1 MSQAPSSPAG
11 APSIRQRLSR
21 ALLSWSLVWGAFVL
35 AAIALTVPEE
45 VHELLDDTQVA
56 SAEVLAGAWA
66 ATHARSATNTPVV
79 FASSGRFSWQV
90 VGAEGALIRRSE
102 VAPAQAWHRAPL
114 PGFSNVGAWRV
125 YGVALGPEGH
135 MLYVA
140 QTLAERREASLETG
154 MSAAGTAAV
163 LGLMGWVWL
172 RQRVRRELEPLAH
185 LAEKLEHL
193 DPARPGQSLG
203 PAERAELVPVHEAVT
218 ALGRRLADR
227 LASERA
233 FSAHAAHALRTPL
246 AGMDAQLAVAMREAT
261 PAIQQRLQKT
271 RLAVVRMQGV
281 LASLLVL
288 FRGEAQPQWQRIHLP
303 ELVAQVPVSGV
314 TVTCSDGWVDADPAL
329 LSAALMNL
337 LDNAQRYGAQHV
349 QVSLPCT
356 QVIRVQDDGPGV
368 PAERRHQIQ
377 QTLADV
383 EGGGLGLRLVS
394 LILQAHGGTLGWPDV
409 QNGWAVELVLGPYTT
424 PSAGVS
430 AD

>member
-1 MSQAPSSPAG
+1 
-11 APSIRQRLSR
+11 
-21 ALLSWSLVWGAFVL
+21 LLSWSLVWGTFVL

-56 SAEVLAGAWA
+56 SAEVLAGAWTATGVGA
-66 ATHARSATNTPVV
+66 AGQTPVV
-79 FASSGRFSWQV
+79 VASSGRFSWQV
-90 VGAEGALIRRSE
+90 VGADGVLIRRSE
-102 VAPAQAWHRAPL
+102 VAPAKVWHRAPL
-114 PGFSNVGAWRV
+114 PGFSNVGLWRV
-125 YGVALGPEGH
+125 YGVALGPDGQ

-172 RQRVRRELEPLAH
+172 RRRVRQELEPLEH
-185 LAEKLEHL
+185 LAEKLRQMDPVRSEH
-193 DPARPGQSLG
+193 GLG
-203 PAERAELVPVHEAVT
+203 PAERIELAPVHEAVT

-261 PAIQQRLQKT
+261 PAVQQRLQKT

-288 FRGEAQPQWQRIHLP
+288 FRGEAEPQWQRIHLP
-303 ELVAQVPVSGV
+303 ELVGQVPVSGV
-314 TVTCSDGWVDADPAL
+314 TVTSSEGWVDADPAL
-329 LSAALMNL
+329 LSAAIMNL
-337 LDNAQRYGAQHV
+337 LDNAQRHGAQHV
-349 QVSLPCT
+349 QVSVPRV
-356 QVIRVQDDGPGV
+356 QVIRVEDDGPGV
-368 PAERRHQIQ
+368 SAERRHQIRRA
-377 QTLADV
+377 LAEP

-394 LILQAHGGTLGWPDV
+394 LILQAHGGALAWPDV
-409 QNGWAVELVLGPYTT
+409 QQGWALELVLGQHTT
-424 PSAGVS
+424 PAPVGTRGC
-430 AD
+430 

>member
-1 MSQAPSSPAG
+1 MSAAPSSSARV
-11 APSIRQRLSR
+11 PSIRQRLSR

-66 ATHARSATNTPVV
+66 ATNAASLTDTPTVV
-79 FASSGRFSWQV
+79 ASSGRFSWQV

-102 VAPAQAWHRAPL
+102 VAPDQAWHRAPL

-140 QTLAERREASLETG
+140 QTLTERREASLETG
-154 MSAAGTAAV
+154 MSAAGTAAL

-172 RQRVRRELEPLAH
+172 RQRVQQELKPLAR
-185 LAEKLEHL
+185 LAEKLTHL
-193 DPARPGQSLG
+193 DPARPGQGLG

-246 AGMDAQLAVAMREAT
+246 AGMDAQLAVAMREAM
-261 PAIQQRLQKT
+261 PSVQQRLQKT

-288 FRGEAQPQWQRIHLP
+288 FRGEAQPQRQRIHLP
-303 ELVAQVPVSGV
+303 EWVAQVPVSGV
-314 TVTCSDGWVDADPAL
+314 TVTTTDGWVEADPAL

-337 LDNAQRYGAQHV
+337 LDNAQRHGAQHV
-349 QVSLPCT
+349 HISLPRE

-368 PAERRHQIQ
+368 TPERRHQIQ
-377 QTLADV
+377 QTLADA

-394 LILQAHGGTLGWPDV
+394 LILQAHGGTLGWPEV
-409 QNGWAVELVLGPYTT
+409 QDGWAVELVLGPDTT
-424 PSAGVS
+424 PSAGVTP
-430 AD
+430 A